1 MEFDYGDYY
10 YDFEEKVL
18 RIRDGV
24 KIISQDMFSRF
35 HDQQNSRLYGERDF
49 KVIIPNSVEKI
60 EFKGFFDMRVSEY
73 QIPNSVK
80 EISQDA
86 FGCNDHLKS
95 MQWPSSVK
103 IIQSCVL
110 DCCRSLEEVVL
121 PEGLE
126 VIQYSAF
133 GFDSS
138 LTTITIPTTVKKI
151 DENAFQ
157 YCGLRSISVPDN
169 IEKIERE
176 TFYEC
181 SNLEIIELHEG
192 LLEIRDGAFARCKN
206 LTTITI
212 PTTVESFGRG
222 VFLYCEKL
230 KEIYVPKALYD
241 KYGKDYFKID
251 TPAEVIPYNEP
262 MSKKAITNPKAR
274 KENAENARI
283 TSSSKKEFKSFC
295 GTIRTN
301 FIADKRKK

>member
-1 MEFDYGDYY
+1 M
-10 YDFEEKVL
+10 
-18 RIRDGV
+18 
-24 KIISQDMFSRF
+24 
-35 HDQQNSRLYGERDF
+35 
-49 KVIIPNSVEKI
+49 
-60 EFKGFFDMRVSEY
+60 
-73 QIPNSVK
+73 
-80 EISQDA
+80 
-86 FGCNDHLKS
+86 
-95 MQWPSSVK
+95 
-103 IIQSCVL
+103 
-110 DCCRSLEEVVL
+110 
-121 PEGLE
+121 
-126 VIQYSAF
+126 
-133 GFDSS
+133 
-138 LTTITIPTTVKKI
+138 
-151 DENAFQ
+151 
-157 YCGLRSISVPDN
+157 
-169 IEKIERE
+169 
-176 TFYEC
+176 
-181 SNLEIIELHEG
+181 HEG